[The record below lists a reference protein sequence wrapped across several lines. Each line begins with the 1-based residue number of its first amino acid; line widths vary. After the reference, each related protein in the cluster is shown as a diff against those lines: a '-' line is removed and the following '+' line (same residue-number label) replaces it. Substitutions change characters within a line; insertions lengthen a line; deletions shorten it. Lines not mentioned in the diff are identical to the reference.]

1 MAEHPEAIGK
11 EVMPRFQAG
20 AQVSGADYA
29 LARRTQVEWT
39 RALSRL
45 FETVDL
51 LVLAATPVP
60 ALPLADSD
68 ALKAAALLTRFTRVF
83 NLAGLPALSLP
94 CGFTSAGLPVG
105 LQIVGPAWAESR
117 VLRLAGAYE
126 AATEWHT
133 QRPPM

>member
-1 MAEHPEAIGK
+1 MAEHPDAIGP
-11 EVMPRFQAG
+11 EVLPRFRAG
-20 AQVSGADYA
+20 AEITGTEYA
-29 LARRTQVEWT
+29 LARRTQAEWT
-39 RALSRL
+39 RALTRL

-51 LVLAATPVP
+51 LALPATPVP

-83 NLAGLPALSLP
+83 NLAGVPALSLP
-94 CGFTSAGLPVG
+94 CGFTSLGLPIG
-105 LQIVGPAWAESR
+105 LQIVGPAWAEAR

-133 QRPPM
+133 RRPAL